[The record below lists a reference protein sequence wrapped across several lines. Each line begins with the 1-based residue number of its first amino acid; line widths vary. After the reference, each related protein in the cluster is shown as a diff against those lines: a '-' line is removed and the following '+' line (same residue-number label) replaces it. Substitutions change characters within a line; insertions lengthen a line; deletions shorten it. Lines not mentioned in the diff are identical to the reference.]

1 MILPLGKLA
10 VVIASLAT
18 INNAREALA
27 VWPLESVR
35 VTATVKGPLTV
46 GVPEST
52 PVPALSVMPVGKPVA
67 VQVYGV
73 MPPVAVS
80 VVAG

>member
-10 VVIASLAT
+10 VVITRVGT

-52 PVPALSVMPVGKPVA
+52 PVPAFRVIQDGSPVA

-73 MPPVAVS
+73 MPPLAAS